1 MNKQSLYMKNYTISL
16 IALLSAVL
24 TLASAKAQ
32 QEPGKNLQVVPAM
45 AEGLSVHNLFQSNMV
60 LQREKPIT
68 IWGWALAGEEVSVS
82 FAGKTQTTKAGA
94 DRSWKVIFPA
104 MPATASTAEPLQMTI
119 KGKAAT
125 LTLDNILMGDV
136 WVMGGQSNMQ
146 EPIRNLENGHMEI
159 ASANYP
165 KIRLLTVPNLVD
177 NQEKKNFPR
186 RQKDKQPD
194 GDWDICSPQTVPDF
208 SGIGY
213 IFARRI
219 HMASQVPIGVIDAS
233 FWGTPV
239 EGWMPLSV
247 VKSIDSDTVRAL
259 VADWDK
265 QVAAWDP
272 KKQLENQIKQH
283 EQKMAELKKQ
293 GKPSNEPPPSK
304 PVGAPIDNQNY
315 PGNCY
320 ASMIFPIAGLAVKGA
335 VWHQGYNN
343 ARPDAETFYY
353 QVFPKM
359 IASWRAAFNDANM
372 PFGIISLC
380 TDTPPQTL
388 DNYLE
393 CMMDFGIYVREAH
406 YKTFLDFYK
415 AGEKNIGYADS
426 YDHRRAWWHPEMKIP
441 AGERIARWA
450 MATQYG
456 VSSVSWKPPMTTTM
470 ESKDN
475 TLILNFDSDMASVN
489 NEAIVGFSIAGKDG
503 KFQPAK
509 AEYLVTGKDSN
520 GQPQHNSKALVLSH
534 PLVPNPIHFRFAWG
548 RNPMGNLRQGVY
560 QSGDVPLAAQRSDN
574 WTVADMYENYTG
586 KKSAVPGLVN
596 GGEVEALKKALKAA
610 DLERRIFE
618 AQALLDSQKK

>member
-1 MNKQSLYMKNYTISL
+1 MKNYTIAL
-16 IALLSAVL
+16 IALLSTVL
-24 TLASAKAQ
+24 TFSEATAQ
-32 QEPGKNLQVVPAM
+32 QETGKDIPAVPAI
-45 AEGLSVHNLFQSNMV
+45 AEGLSLHNLFQSNMV

-68 IWGWALAGEEVSVS
+68 IWGWAESGEDVSVS
-82 FAGKTQTTKAGA
+82 FGGQTQTTKAGA

-104 MPATASTAEPLQMTI
+104 MPATAEPLQMAI
-119 KGKAAT
+119 KGKKAT
-125 LTLDNILMGDV
+125 IALDNILMGDV

-146 EPIRNLENGHMEI
+146 EPLKNLENGNMEI
-159 ASANYP
+159 ASANFP
-165 KIRLLTVPNLVD
+165 RIRLLTVPNIID
-177 NQEKKNFPR
+177 NKEKKNFPR

-194 GDWDICSPQTVPDF
+194 GDWDICSPQTVPEF

-219 HMASQVPIGVIDAS
+219 HMASQIPIGVIDAS
-233 FWGTPV
+233 YWGTPV
-239 EGWMPLSV
+239 EAWMPLSV
-247 VKSIDSDTVRAL
+247 VKSMDSDVVRAL
-259 VADWDK
+259 ISDWDK
-265 QVAAWDP
+265 KVAAWDP
-272 KKQLENQIKQH
+272 KKELENQIKQH
-283 EQKMAELKKQ
+283 EKKMAELKKQ

-304 PVGAPIDNQNY
+304 PSGAPIDNQNY

-320 ASMIFPIAGLAVKGA
+320 ASMISPIAGFSVKGA

-415 AGEKNIGYADS
+415 AGDKNIGYASS

-441 AGERIARWA
+441 AAERIARWA
-450 MATQYG
+450 MVTQYG
-456 VSSVSWKPPMTTTM
+456 VSSVSWKPPVVTKV
-470 ESKDN
+470 EPKDN
-475 TLILNFDSDMASVN
+475 TLILSFDSDMASVN
-489 NEAIVGFSIAGKDG
+489 NEAMAGFSIAGKDG
-503 KFQPAK
+503 KFQPAR
-509 AEYLVTGKDSN
+509 AEYLVTGKDKN
-520 GQPQHNSKALVLSH
+520 GQPQITWKALVLSH
-534 PLVPNPIHFRFAWG
+534 PLVPNPIHYRFAWG
-548 RNPMGNLRQGVY
+548 RNPKANARMVFIK
-560 QSGDVPLAAQRSDN
+560 DIPLATQRSDT

-596 GGEVEALKKALKAA
+596 GGEVEELKKALKAA

-618 AQALLDSQKK
+618 ARALLEAQNK